1 MYIRLSGS
9 LKQLPPR
16 GKDCPTLRIDSIG
29 GLSYEV
35 HIPDAHSSYFRLRL
49 DALGDEKLPGKKAL
63 LLTSRGKSAERTG
76 ALERTMKALERAG
89 AQYVYCPMV
98 ESNPVVDNV
107 MKAALAAREA
117 ECDFV
122 IALGGGSVMDCGK
135 AVAMMAT
142 NPGDFWD

>member
-1 MYIRLSGS
+1 MKFTFQTPTRLIFGSG
-9 LKQLPPR
+9 
-16 GKDCPTLRIDSIG
+16 
-29 GLSYEV
+29 
-35 HIPDAHSSYFRLRL
+35 RL

-142 NPGDFWD
+142 NPRRLLGLCASGDRRAQAH